1 MTRRTLAL
9 CGLLALVALAG
20 CSSVFG
26 PGEPDSA
33 RLNANASYDWEANH
47 TAELTVNRSSYT
59 AVYNVPNNTSMGVY
73 VRDDLGRDRHVPI
86 EALRYRYPNGSVI
99 TSNQTALNV
108 SQTRKRTTIDLPNAS
123 GGAVAYTAPRHGKQF
138 SLPVFIPGNYS
149 VRLPQSARVG
159 VPFLSNVSPRN
170 YTTSVNGSYMT
181 VGFPELTDR
190 SMHIRWYLQR
200 DLFIF
205 TILLI
210 LALAIGSG
218 GAIYY
223 YRQIQRLRERREQT
237 DLDVD
242 IEDDSGRGPPPGM
255 R

>member
-1 MTRRTLAL
+1 VLV
-9 CGLLALVALAG
+9 LVALAG
-20 CSSVFG
+20 CSSAFG
-26 PGEPDSA
+26 PGEPDPD
-33 RLNANASYDWEANH
+33 RLNENASYDWETTH
-47 TAELTVNRSSYT
+47 TAELAVNRSSYT
-59 AVYNVPNNTSMGVY
+59 AVYNVPNNTSMEVY

-86 EALRYRYPNGSVI
+86 EGLRYRYPNGTVI

-123 GGAVAYTAPRHGKQF
+123 GGSVAYSAPRHGKQF
-138 SLPVFIPGNYS
+138 SLPVFVPGNYS
-149 VRLPQSARVG
+149 VRLPPSARVG

-170 YTTSVNGSYMT
+170 YTTSVNASYMT
-181 VGFPELTDR
+181 VQFPELRDG

-200 DLFIF
+200 DLFMF

-210 LALAIGSG
+210 LAVAIGTG
-218 GAIYY
+218 GAVYY
-223 YRQIQRLRERREQT
+223 YRQIQRLRERRKQT

-242 IEDDSGRGPPPGM
+242 IGDDSGKGPPPGM